1 MRQTTPGLC
10 GGTHHEKTL
19 VGFWGTWDFAA
30 FWLVENSRK
39 HAKII
44 ISGTSALIDS
54 GLGANQSWSRG
65 LSSRLLNLEVS
76 PMIVFQDG
84 RQTFEFLPTTSCS
97 VFSATAG
104 PIDSRFK
111 PYVAEIVGACF
122 EKYVKGR
129 GVFE

>member
-1 MRQTTPGLC
+1 MRQTTPGLG

-19 VGFWGTWDFAA
+19 VGFWGIWDLAG
-30 FWLVENSRK
+30 FWLVENSWK

-44 ISGTSALIDS
+44 ISGTNAVIDS
-54 GLGANQSWSRG
+54 GLDANRSWSRG

-76 PMIVFQDG
+76 PTIVFQDG
-84 RQTFEFLPTTSCS
+84 HQTFEFLPTTSRS

-122 EKYVKGR
+122 ENM
-129 GVFE
+129 